1 MGLWEKRE
9 QREWER
15 INFQGLMAKDI
26 PELMDNMNLQY
37 KETQQEKNL

>member
-1 MGLWEKRE
+1 MGKNQFSR
-9 QREWER
+9 
-15 INFQGLMAKDI
+15 LMAKDI